1 MRIRLEPSMYM
12 SVLLETRR
20 RLLLTLRLVMIYYEE
35 ALSTVPLC
43 LGSSMSASLLALC
56 IACTLRARSGESDE
70 ETLWSWNHS
79 AFPYTVAPCER
90 IHQAEKVP
98 EDGTCRKQPASGHM
112 LRDSSWFSP

>member
-12 SVLLETRR
+12 SVLLETRRR

-56 IACTLRARSGESDE
+56 IACALRARSGENE

-79 AFPYTVAPCER
+79 ASPTRWHRAKGFTG
-90 IHQAEKVP
+90 Q
-98 EDGTCRKQPASGHM
+98 RKYQRMVLVVNSLP
-112 LRDSSWFSP
+112 LDIC

>member
-1 MRIRLEPSMYM
+1 MYM
-12 SVLLETRR
+12 SVLLETRRR

-43 LGSSMSASLLALC
+43 LGSSMSASLLVLC
-56 IACTLRARSGESDE
+56 IACTLRARSGENE

-90 IHQAEKVP
+90 THRAEKVP